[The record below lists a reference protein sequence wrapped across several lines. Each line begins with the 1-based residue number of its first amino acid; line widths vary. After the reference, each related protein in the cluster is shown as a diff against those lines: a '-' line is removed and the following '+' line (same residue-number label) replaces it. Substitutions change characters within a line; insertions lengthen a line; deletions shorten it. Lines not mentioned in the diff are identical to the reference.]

1 LKPARRSNPVTNP
14 HFSPFLAMTTHTSAE
29 LSKQVTAFELKG
41 RLLAVTLKP
50 NHQIKRLQLQ
60 TAAGAVDIRVPRA
73 LREALQP
80 LQCGMDLTVSGR
92 QISNPLTGCTKLKA
106 ESVAESESPAER
118 LSPIAAVADIEAA
131 AAPAGKS
138 TILICRKCQS
148 KSVCKALAAELAD
161 RDLAHHV
168 KVEFTGCIK
177 RCDSAPNLIVITPQL
192 QGPEPGKT
200 RKIKTHHGKV
210 KRKQIP
216 ALLDRHRL
224 SKPAS

>member
-1 LKPARRSNPVTNP
+1 
-14 HFSPFLAMTTHTSAE
+14 MTTHTPTK
-29 LSKQVTAFELKG
+29 LSKQITAFELKG

-50 NHQIKRLQLQ
+50 NRQIKRLQLQ
-60 TAAGAVDIRVPRA
+60 TAAGPVNIRVPRA
-73 LREALQP
+73 LRGALHP

-92 QISNPLTGCTKLKA
+92 KISNPLTGRIKLKA
-106 ESVAESESPAER
+106 ESVAESGLESLVDP
-118 LSPIAAVADIEAA
+118 LSPVVAAVPAVEAA
-131 AAPAGKS
+131 AAPAGES

-161 RDLAHHV
+161 RDLDHHV

-177 RCDSAPNLIVITPQL
+177 RCDSAPNLVVITPQ
-192 QGPEPGKT
+192 GAGKT

-216 ALLDRHRL
+216 ALLDRHSL